1 MEKMLDILSHTAV
14 FIFIGYIFYAMYKM
28 HKQDKELSKHEKIK
42 TFNLLGNVR
51 PTSFY
56 SWCWWRTTIKNG
68 WASMPNLQTNITKYS
83 ILSIFRYMFLYM
95 QVFLYPIIALFR
107 DLMVHIKYL
116 LNHQHN
122 RYTD

>member
-1 MEKMLDILSHTAV
+1 MKTMEKMLDILSHTAV

-28 HKQDKELSKHEKIK
+28 Q
-42 TFNLLGNVR
+42 LGNVR

-56 SWCWWRTTIKNG
+56 SWCWWRTTTKNG

-95 QVFLYPIIALFR
+95 QVFLYLIIALFR

-116 LNHQHN
+116 LDHQHN